1 MLIIAHRGA
10 SGEFTEGSQA
20 AYEAAITQK
29 ADGFEC
35 DLRLTKDNQIICYHD
50 RNTARLSKINLEIAK
65 TNYAQLASE
74 INPYRFDQLLKLAID
89 NKKDLIIESKHPVP
103 TGGRIERL
111 VNKLLEKNQSAIKAS
126 GIKITAISFSLLA
139 TIRNR
144 SMQKDLYQSGLLIN
158 NWLYA
163 RVNPTTNFAININ
176 LLKQNPNLGSKIKK
190 NGGRLYIWTVN
201 DQNDLIFCE
210 KIGADAVITDYPAQA
225 RKALGYS

>member
-111 VNKLLEKNQSAIKAS
+111 VNKLLEKNQIAIKSS

-139 TIRNR
+139 TIRNK

-163 RVNPTTNFAININ
+163 RLNPTSIFAVNIN
-176 LLKQNPNLGSKIKK
+176 LLQQNPNLGSKIKK
-190 NGGRLYIWTVN
+190 NGGKLYVWTVN
-201 DQNDLIFCE
+201 EALDLKFCE
-210 KIGADAVITDYPAQA
+210 KLGADAVITDYPAQA

>member
-111 VNKLLEKNQSAIKAS
+111 VNKLLEKNQIAIKSS

-139 TIRNR
+139 TIRNK

-163 RVNPTTNFAININ
+163 RLNPTSIFAVNIN

-190 NGGRLYIWTVN
+190 NGGKLYVWTVN
-201 DQNDLIFCE
+201 EALDLKFCE
-210 KIGADAVITDYPAQA
+210 KLGADAVITDYPAQA